1 MQSVL
6 YEQLA
11 VLAPTAPTNTS
22 YACLCKWRMERH
34 TDHVHPLS
42 KCSAPAPAAEPIRA
56 TTAATWSSVHRTDA
70 DGRNCAVL
78 HSGYAG
84 AGPL

>member
-11 VLAPTAPTNTS
+11 VLVPAAPRDTS
-22 YACLCKWRMERH
+22 YANLRKWRMERH

-42 KCSAPAPAAEPIRA
+42 RCSATATAAEPIWA
-56 TTAATWSSVHRTDA
+56 TTAATWSSVQRTDA
-70 DGRNCAVL
+70 DRRNRAVL

-84 AGPL
+84 AGP